1 MNPIEP
7 TIIAPSDPSVAEDI
21 PAVGATETEAV
32 EVSETPAAARRADVI
47 AEDAELVRA
56 ADALIASLSGDPLMA
71 VELVQSWLRDLGI
84 DVREDSALS
93 NLDKARLSEAL
104 ADAAHELEAQA
115 RASAADSN
123 LLGQIFGW
131 IGTGI
136 AIAVS
141 LVTSVFTGGA
151 SLALGIAAVACMVA
165 AQGVTIAT
173 QEGLIEDPMVGMG
186 ISIALSVVASILSFG
201 GSAAG
206 SGVQTGTTAGTA
218 AAQAAAKLALEAATR
233 AMDAFKTVAHIASA
247 TVGVASGINRI
258 VGTCFT
264 HDADI
269 NEIEGERHELSADDA
284 RFEVDEA
291 VGGLGPLMR
300 QFRQMAERMAEVREA
315 RSAATSAAIIRV

>member
-1 MNPIEP
+1 MNPIESS
-7 TIIAPSDPSVAEDI
+7 TINATDPSALEGA
-21 PAVGATETEAV
+21 PAVEATATDAIEESEA
-32 EVSETPAAARRADVI
+32 PAAARRADVV
-47 AEDAELVRA
+47 AEDAELVRG
-56 ADALIASLSGDPLMA
+56 ADALIASLAGDPLMA

-84 DVREDSALS
+84 DIREDSALS
-93 NLDKARLSEAL
+93 NQDKARLSEAL

-123 LLGQIFGW
+123 LLGQVFGW

-206 SGVQTGTTAGTA
+206 SGVQAGTTAGTA

-233 AMDAFKTVAHIASA
+233 AMDVFKTVAHIASA
-247 TVGVASGINRI
+247 TVGVASGVNRI
-258 VGTCFT
+258 VETCFT
-264 HDADI
+264 HDADL
-269 NEIEGERHELSADDA
+269 NEIEGEGHEMSADAA
-284 RFEVDEA
+284 RFERDEA
-291 VGGLGPLMR
+291 VGDLGALMR

-315 RSAATSAAIIRV
+315 RSAALSAAIIRV